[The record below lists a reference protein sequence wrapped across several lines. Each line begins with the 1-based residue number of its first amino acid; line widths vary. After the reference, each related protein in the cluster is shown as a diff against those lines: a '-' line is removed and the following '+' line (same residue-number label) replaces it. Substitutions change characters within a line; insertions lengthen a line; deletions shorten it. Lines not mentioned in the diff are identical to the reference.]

1 MDRSTRNKVLRSSI
15 VAYMSRCLVGLALLL
30 LPFGAAADAGL
41 AYQGEYRPFVW
52 PPRRA
57 TDFAISR
64 GGIVIVVASNFLS
77 VAPRTQPERRV
88 DGSLT
93 VRDPS
98 SGGVLVGGSRDPLA
112 LELIAPNAVWG
123 GATAYSENIGA
134 AAHLEL
140 SPDGLTMYA
149 VTDTRDEL
157 VVFTR
162 EPETLSFTPIQEQT
176 NDTCGVEALLDVRD
190 LLVSPD
196 GRHVYAAAAG
206 TDSIAIFERDD
217 SRGELRFSDVV
228 SGRIDPTM
236 VHRAPVSLTASPD
249 GEQVYAAFRDS
260 SSILVFDRDP
270 VSGALA
276 LAQTVVEGVDGAR
289 GIRTVA
295 AVEMRPDG
303 RALYV
308 ASPSDDSLAVYLRDA
323 ATGHLT
329 FRQIHIHLV
338 HGVRALRGAEI
349 IRMNQSGTIVYVSG
363 RETDIAVF
371 VRTEL
376 PAATPT
382 VTPGGPT
389 YSPTTSPT
397 RLRTRTR
404 TRTGTST
411 RTRTPS
417 PPPTHTRTQV
427 PGESTWTPTETATP
441 TPTSTA
447 TRTHTPVCTPTAT
460 PTGPS
465 PTPTFTTTAT
475 PSPTTT
481 SSRTPTSTD
490 SPTPSDTASTATPP
504 STSPPT
510 PSLQPSPSATKEPV
524 VCPGDCDGDRR
535 TSISE
540 LILGVRMFLE
550 LTDLDACGAFDGD
563 GDSTITVAE
572 LTRAV
577 VSSLNGCAEGR

>member
-1 MDRSTRNKVLRSSI
+1 MRG
-15 VAYMSRCLVGLALLL
+15 CLVGLALLL

-57 TDFAISR
+57 ADFAISR
-64 GGIVIVVASNFLS
+64 GGTVVVVASNLLS
-77 VAPRTQPERRV
+77 VAPRTQAERRV
-88 DGSLT
+88 DGNLT

-112 LELIAPNAVWG
+112 LELIAPNAVWS
-123 GATAYSENIGA
+123 GATAYSEDTGA

-162 EPETLSFTPIQEQT
+162 EPETLSFAPIQEQT
-176 NDTCGVEALLDVRD
+176 NQTCGVEALLDVRD

-206 TDSIAIFERDD
+206 TDSIAIFDRDD
-217 SRGELRFSDVV
+217 SHGELRFSDVV
-228 SGRIDPTM
+228 SGRIDPMM

-260 SSILVFDRDP
+260 SSILVFDRNP
-270 VSGALA
+270 VSGALT
-276 LAQTVVEGVDGAR
+276 LAQTLVDGVDGAR
-289 GIRTVA
+289 GLRTVA

-308 ASPSDDSLAVYLRDA
+308 ASPSDNSLAVYLRDG

-338 HGVRALRGAEI
+338 HGVRALREPKI
-349 IRMNQSGTIVYVSG
+349 IRMNHSGTIVYVSG

-376 PAATPT
+376 PTATPT
-382 VTPGGPT
+382 ITPGGPT

-397 RLRTRTR
+397 RIRTRTR

-411 RTRTPS
+411 RTMTPS
-417 PPPTHTRTQV
+417 PPPTVTRTQV
-427 PGESTWTPTETATP
+427 PGESTWTPTDTATP
-441 TPTSTA
+441 TPTFTA

-465 PTPTFTTTAT
+465 PTPTSTTTAT
-475 PSPTTT
+475 PSPTST
-481 SSRTPTSTD
+481 SSRTPTSTE
-490 SPTPSDTASTATPP
+490 SPTTPP
-504 STSPPT
+504 STSSPT
-510 PSLQPSPSATKEPV
+510 PPLQPSPSATIEPAL
-524 VCPGDCDGDRR
+524 CPGDCDGDRR

-540 LILGVRMFLE
+540 LILGVRMSLE
-550 LTDLDACGAFDGD
+550 LADLEICSAFDSD
-563 GDSTITVAE
+563 GDSTITIAE

-577 VSSLNGCAEGR
+577 VASLNGCAEGR